1 MNDQSVR
8 NSLLVSLILSVV
20 LMGFEPVLAQD
31 VPPDDAADNSVPVKT
46 APVKQETTPQPAD
59 TKAQAQPAAPKN
71 QETTPQPA
79 EAKAPSQPTA
89 EETTASSA
97 DSFQDALDKL
107 QAQLDAQN
115 KQIEA
120 LKAQYASEVQARQKE
135 IDKQGKQISAQEKEI
150 TTQKEAIQSLQQQV
164 DVAKNEA
171 GVDISDSEKAL
182 RSRLETVEESI
193 KSSQEA
199 ESTTYDLK
207 SFPGSIPI
215 PGSSA
220 AIKFGGFVKMNVVE
234 SFDPIDTT
242 DRFIVGSIPVP
253 QASGPNVAALTVAQS
268 RISIEMRD
276 TTKFGAVRAFIEA
289 DFTGTDDTFQLRHA
303 FGQYKSFLIGKTWT
317 TFMDSR
323 SRPEDLDWEGING
336 QILLRQAQI
345 RYFPKIGQDWH
356 LLFSA
361 EDPTAV
367 ILGGT
372 GINQVPDLVASVE
385 RDIFERWHIK
395 TSFLLRNMYAE
406 CDCLDNV
413 SDTTSGYAIS
423 VSGKTG
429 LTRWDKRD
437 NLQLQFSYG
446 RGYTQYVNDLGSIDA
461 PDAVFNENTG
471 KLEAVPV
478 FAMYAA
484 FQKWWSPNMRSNFI
498 FGYVN
503 VNNKYT
509 PGVATAYKTTNR
521 FSVNYIW
528 SPIARI
534 DLGAEFLIGSRTNQ
548 DGESGNAKQ
557 VQLSAKYR
565 Y

>member
-1 MNDQSVR
+1 
-8 NSLLVSLILSVV
+8 
-20 LMGFEPVLAQD
+20 MGFEPVLAQD
-31 VPPDDAADNSVPVKT
+31 VPPDAAAGTS
-46 APVKQETTPQPAD
+46 APVK
-59 TKAQAQPAAPKN
+59 

-79 EAKAPSQPTA
+79 EAKAPSQATD
-89 EETTASSA
+89 EETTASSG
-97 DSFQDALDKL
+97 DSFQDALNKL

-120 LKAQYASEVQARQKE
+120 LKAQYASEVQARQEE

-234 SFDPIDTT
+234 SFDPIGTT
-242 DRFIVGSIPVP
+242 DRFLVGSIPVP
-253 QASGPNVAALTVAQS
+253 QTSGPNVAALTVAQS

-367 ILGGT
+367 ITGGT

-395 TSFLLRNMYAE
+395 TSFLLRNMYGE

-413 SDTTSGYAIS
+413 SDSTSGYAIS

-429 LTRWDKRD
+429 LKRWDERD

-446 RGYTQYVNDLGSIDA
+446 RGYSHYVNDLGSIDA
-461 PDAVFNENTG
+461 PDAIFNENTG

-484 FQKWWSPNMRSNFI
+484 FQKWWSPNMRSNFV

-509 PGVATAYKTTNR
+509 PGAATIYDTTNR

-548 DGESGNAKQ
+548 DGESGSAKQ